1 MAKPEQFTER
11 ELVEGCVRNDRF
23 FQEMLFRR
31 YFPTMM
37 RMCRRYANDQDTAME
52 IVNIGFL
59 RVFQKIDTFAF
70 KGSLEG
76 WIRRLVFHSLSDYY
90 KKQNRKGIHF
100 LDIEDRDAPVRSEA
114 ISNLHFE
121 DIIKLVDMLPD
132 ATRNVFYLYAIEGY
146 SHKEIGEQMRISE
159 GTSKWHLSVARKK
172 LRDLIQQLYNLNY
185 HAG

>member
-1 MAKPEQFTER
+1 MAKPEQISER
-11 ELVEGCVRNDRF
+11 ALVEGCVRNDRYS
-23 FQEMLFRR
+23 QEMLFRQ
-31 YFPTMM
+31 YFPAMM
-37 RMCRRYANDQDTAME
+37 RMCMRYANDQDIAME

-76 WIRRLVFHSLSDYY
+76 WIRRLVFHSLSDYFKQ
-90 KKQNRKGIHF
+90 KKTKGIHF
-100 LDIEDRDAPVRSEA
+100 LDIEDRDAPVRA
-114 ISNLHFE
+114 TALSNLHFE

-132 ATRNVFYLYAIEGY
+132 ATRQVFYLYAIEGY
-146 SHKEIGEQMRISE
+146 SHKEIGEQMNMSE

-172 LRDLIQQLYNLNY
+172 LKDLIQQLYNLNY